1 MIGSLHSNLVSFSFT
16 NNCYD
21 DCPRMKLFNFIDKES
36 FDRSEEAKNWTEAME
51 MEIILSV
58 FFLAMTFLTSAS
70 ILFNLQKTDK
80 IEKGED
86 VEINEMEVLGN

>member
-1 MIGSLHSNLVSFSFT
+1 
-16 NNCYD
+16 
-21 DCPRMKLFNFIDKES
+21 MKLFNFIDKES

-86 VEINEMEVLGN
+86 VEINEMEELGN

>member
-1 MIGSLHSNLVSFSFT
+1 
-16 NNCYD
+16 
-21 DCPRMKLFNFIDKES
+21 MKLFNLIDKES

-70 ILFNLQKTDK
+70 ILFNLQKTYK

-86 VEINEMEVLGN
+86 IDMNEMEVLGN

>member
-1 MIGSLHSNLVSFSFT
+1 
-16 NNCYD
+16 
-21 DCPRMKLFNFIDKES
+21 
-36 FDRSEEAKNWTEAME
+36 ME

-58 FFLAMTFLTSAS
+58 ILLAMTFLTSAS